1 MANTHIQKQVEEWIR
16 QEWMPKHYH
25 QDFSEE
31 DVSLCSGGTFT
42 FDAVSVDGKIVAN
55 ISTSGR
61 KTGGG
66 QHGPGKVHKIRSDV
80 FFLLLVKAERTLL
93 LLLVVLWV
101 ALFVMELLSG
111 GALWQLLMGALLAF
125 GWL

>member
-1 MANTHIQKQVEEWIR
+1 MR
-16 QEWMPKHYH
+16 R
-25 QDFSEE
+25 
-31 DVSLCSGGTFT
+31 
-42 FDAVSVDGKIVAN
+42 SVHLRPV
-55 ISTSGR
+55 
-61 KTGGG
+61 
-66 QHGPGKVHKIRSDV
+66 
-80 FFLLLVKAERTLL
+80 L